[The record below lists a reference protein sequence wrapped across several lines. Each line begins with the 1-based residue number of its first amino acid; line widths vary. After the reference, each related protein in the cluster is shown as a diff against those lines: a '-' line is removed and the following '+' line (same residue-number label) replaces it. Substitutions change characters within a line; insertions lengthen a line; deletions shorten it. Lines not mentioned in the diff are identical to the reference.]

1 MLAKQP
7 ENLALGHR
15 KLAVNMIDAD
25 TTTCGA

>member
-7 ENLALGHR
+7 ENLALGHH